1 MGLTNSEI
9 KTYLTLL
16 SGGIM
21 NARDIY
27 QKSDVPFG
35 KIYDVLYSL
44 EKRGLISIQKSRP
57 KMFMVN
63 EPKIGLKNLI
73 SEKEKNLQ
81 ALIEQASNVEEELN
95 KIHHKHPEDSLFWT
109 VILNIDF
116 NKKALHNLHSKI
128 FNETKKELLVYV
140 PSLSLI
146 NKFLMMEEEY
156 FSRYPELLEKGIKM
170 KFITGQFNNKDKSI
184 LKTIFQHIIAH
195 KNFTI
200 KHSTI
205 ISQPFVIIDSEK
217 IFVSIKNP
225 VKPDEYLAGL
235 YLWKKDFAIEL
246 KNKFENIWEQ
256 AHLISLTN

>member
-9 KTYLTLL
+9 KAYLTLL
-16 SGGIM
+16 SSGIM
-21 NARDIY
+21 SAKDIY
-27 QKSDVPFG
+27 QKAGVPFG

-44 EKRGLISIQKSRP
+44 EKRELISIQNSRP
-57 KMFMVN
+57 KMFMAN
-63 EPKIGLKNLI
+63 EPKIALKNLI
-73 SEKEKNLQ
+73 SEKEKKLQ
-81 ALIEQASNVEEELN
+81 VLIRQASNVEEELN
-95 KIHHKHPEDSLFWT
+95 KIHHIRPKESLFWM
-109 VILNIDF
+109 VILNVEL
-116 NKKALHNLHSKI
+116 NKKSLHGLHDKI

-140 PSLSLI
+140 PSLSSI

-156 FSRYPELLEKGIKM
+156 FSRYPELLENGVEM
-170 KFITGQFNNKDKSI
+170 KFITGQLNKKDKVI
-184 LKTIFQHIIAH
+184 LKTFFQHVIAH

-200 KHSTI
+200 KHTTI

-246 KNKFENIWEQ
+246 KNKFEDIWKQ
-256 AHLISLTN
+256 AHLLH